1 MIAQTPWMHP
11 AGGESAE
18 ASADAASPDVHT
30 GAAPGEA
37 STGSARVDGSY
48 APARGSNV
56 IFVLNHLRLGGSEI
70 KTVSLANELV
80 RQGFQVGVACL
91 NEPLDLAERLQADVR
106 LWTLRRRGKF
116 SSRTVRRLRT
126 LAQQQ
131 RPAAMLAVN
140 LYPSLYVLAA
150 TRGLQERPRTIGLVN
165 TMMNGVPADWRH
177 GLYRHVLSHLDWTVY
192 GCELQRAGW
201 ARGSARMAERSG
213 VIYNG
218 VQLDSGPSASASDAG
233 RLLRARLRIPPE
245 AFVVGSVGRL
255 APEKNQSVLI
265 DAAAHLQRAHREVHV
280 VLVGEGGSRA
290 ALERRAKE
298 QGVAQHVHFTGML
311 RDIAPALA
319 LMDVFVLPSRHETF
333 SNAAL
338 EAMAMRLPVI
348 LSRVGGAAEMLR
360 ESIDGYLIDLEA
372 LAGSLPRLLARLQD
386 DPGLRA
392 RLGAAAR
399 KRVEAVFS
407 MERMVDAYRALIEHP
422 VANEHAGGTA

>member
-1 MIAQTPWMHP
+1 MIVQAPWVHP
-11 AGGESAE
+11 ARHGESAE
-18 ASADAASPDVHT
+18 AGADAASPDVRA
-30 GAAPGEA
+30 GAAPTEA
-37 STGSARVDGSY
+37 SPSAARADGSY
-48 APARGSNV
+48 APASGSKV

-70 KTVSLANELV
+70 KTVSLANELG
-80 RQGFQVGVACL
+80 RQGLQVGVACL
-91 NEPLDLAERLQADVR
+91 NEPLDLADRLQADVR

-116 SSRTVRRLRT
+116 SSRTVRRLRA

-150 TRGLQERPRTIGLVN
+150 TRGLQEPPRTIGLVN
-165 TMMNGVPADWRH
+165 TMMNGVAADWRH

-218 VQLDSGPSASASDAG
+218 VQLDSGPSASDAG

-280 VLVGEGGSRA
+280 ILVGEGASRA

-298 QGVAQHVHFTGML
+298 HGVAQQVHFTGML

-360 ESIDGYLIDLEA
+360 EGIDGYLIDLEA
-372 LAGSLPRLLARLQD
+372 LAGSLPRLLAQLQD
-386 DPGLRA
+386 DPGLRMQF
-392 RLGAAAR
+392 GAAAR
-399 KRVEAVFS
+399 RRVEAVFS

-422 VANEHAGGTA
+422 VTNEHAGGTA